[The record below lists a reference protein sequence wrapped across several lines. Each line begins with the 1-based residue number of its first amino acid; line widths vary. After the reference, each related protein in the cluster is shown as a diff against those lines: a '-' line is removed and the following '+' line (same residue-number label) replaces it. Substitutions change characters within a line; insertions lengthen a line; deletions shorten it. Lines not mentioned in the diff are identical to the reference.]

1 MSWTRTLR
9 QIEADQRREER
20 EAQRRQ
26 KELARRAKEQA
37 KLSELEQAKLEVEAY
52 ENQLEMVISIHKDHG
67 PVWDWKGL
75 AASLPPPPPRRDCA
89 REFEAKQRAMVAP
102 THHKEELLSAV
113 AAACQQDE
121 HQFQEAVR
129 LYESQLEEHRQTTQL
144 AHRIVSGDTQAY
156 GEALGQLSQFAEIAQ
171 LGSSVHFTIHSPT
184 LVECNLKVNGTQVIP
199 ADTKSLTASGKLSVK
214 ATPRVRFHE
223 VYQDYV
229 CGCILRVAREVF
241 ALLPAD
247 TALINAS
254 VDSVSSATGH
264 VQEQAVLSAVIRRAE
279 MAGWDFDRLDPS
291 DTVETCFHRGDFKAS
306 RKTEAF
312 LPILPLTSAELLAAN
327 REGTP
332 FAAVFAEVQK
342 LRKELLHLAQT
353 FGPANVEIQEE
364 NP

>member
-75 AASLPPPPPRRDCA
+75 AASLPPPQPRRDCA
-89 REFEAKQRAMVAP
+89 REFEAKQRAMIAP

-113 AAACQQDE
+113 AAAGQQDE
-121 HQFQEAVR
+121 QEYQEAVR
-129 LYESQLEEHRQTTQL
+129 LYEAQLAEHRQTTQL

-156 GEALGQLSQFAEIAQ
+156 REALGQLSPFAEIAQ
-171 LGSSVHFTIHSPT
+171 LGSSFHFTIHSPA
-184 LVECNLKVNGTQVIP
+184 LVQCNLKVNGTQVIP
-199 ADTKSLTASGKLSVK
+199 ADTKSLTASGKLGVK

-247 TALINAS
+247 TVLINAS
-254 VDSVSSATGH
+254 VDSVSSATGLA
-264 VQEQAVLSAVIRRAE
+264 QEQSVLSAVIRRAE
-279 MAGWDFDRLDPS
+279 LARWDFERLDPS

-312 LPILPLTSAELLAAN
+312 LSIAPLTTADLADDAN
-327 REGTP
+327 RQAP
-332 FAAVFAEVQK
+332 IAAMLAGVQQ
-342 LRKELLHLAQT
+342 LRA
-353 FGPANVEIQEE
+353 EIQSLAKTWMQPEPQE
-364 NP
+364 VTE